1 MAVAFRQQLRA
12 YVQSSGAVV
21 EKADTKNRILD
32 AAEALFAQSG
42 FDAVPVRKIMQEAET
57 RLGLMSYYFESKEAL
72 LNAVVERRIETL
84 NTRRRNLLKAALDEG
99 DISVEKLVDC
109 LVKPYADLIK
119 EEGEAWRSYAKLN
132 AHLSQSP
139 RWASLIQKYFD
150 SILTLIIDELAK
162 LYPSASRATA
172 LRAVVMAVG
181 TILSV
186 LAESGRMQSLSDG
199 YVRDDDLDV
208 ILPELCR
215 FVSGGLRAALEQ

>member
-1 MAVAFRQQLRA
+1 M
-12 YVQSSGAVV
+12 V
-21 EKADTKNRILD
+21 EKTDTRNRILD

-72 LNAVVERRIETL
+72 LNAVVERRIEML
-84 NTRRRNLLKAALDEG
+84 NTRRRNLLKATLDEG

-109 LVKPYADLIK
+109 LVRPYADLIK

-139 RWASLIQKYFD
+139 RWASLIRKYFD
-150 SILTLIIDELAK
+150 SILTLIIDELAT

-172 LRAVVMAVG
+172 LRAVVMAIG

-215 FVSGGLRAALEQ
+215 FVSGGLRAALEQKD